1 MSEKK
6 EITPP
11 ASLGTEQVKFI
22 KQFVQM
28 RFKDGM
34 SISDACKAI
43 GTSTASFYRW
53 KDEAAFSAYMTAL
66 EMDLVTEDERKAYSN
81 VKAYIMKKV
90 SVENPSDK
98 HVEMFFKYFDY
109 VITSENAKRS
119 SELGITTGVKDFK
132 TIEERKASLLTRLK
146 G

>member
-1 MSEKK
+1 MAEKK
-6 EITPP
+6 AVTPP
-11 ASLGTEQVKFI
+11 ASLGEEQVKFA

-28 RFKDGM
+28 RFTDGM
-34 SISDACKAI
+34 SISDACKALS
-43 GTSTASFYRW
+43 TSTATFYRW
-53 KDEAAFSAYMTAL
+53 KDEPAFSSYMNAL

-119 SELGITTGVKDFK
+119 TQLGITTGVQDFK
-132 TIEERKASLLTRLK
+132 TLEERKATLLTRLK